1 MAAQPI
7 GEDSDVT
14 LLEPTRDQVLEYC
27 AQDTVE
33 RVFLEDA
40 ARRGFGRFAAVAN
53 GGGAITALC
62 HSGANLVPSGEGCE
76 AFAPL
81 AVRSQARMIIGEA
94 RAVDAVWRAAEGRLP
109 PAREDRPGQPV
120 YTIREPPPPGGTGL
134 RAARDDD
141 LEILVPACAAA
152 HELELGIDPL
162 SRDADGFRWRTSSQV
177 EEGRSW
183 LWVEDGVVLFKAEAS
198 AWTPH
203 AVQVAQVWT
212 DPAARG
218 HGYATR
224 GMADLC
230 RLLLDWVPVVT
241 LFVRSDNAAAIGLYE
256 KVGMQKVLEYR
267 SVLF

>member
-1 MAAQPI
+1 MT
-7 GEDSDVT
+7 VR
-14 LLEPTRDQVLEYC
+14 EPTRSEVLEYC
-27 AQDTVE
+27 AHDPVE

-40 ARRGFGRFAAVAN
+40 ARRGFGRFAALATS
-53 GGGAITALC
+53 GGEITALC
-62 HSGANLVPSGEGCE
+62 NSGANLVTSGEGCE
-76 AFAPL
+76 AFGSL

-94 RAVDAVWRAAEGRLP
+94 RAVGAVWSAAQDRLP
-109 PAREDRPGQPV
+109 PVREDRPGQPV
-120 YTIREPPPPGGTGL
+120 YAIAEPPPPGDSGL
-134 RAARDDD
+134 RPARADD

-162 SRDADGFRWRTSSQV
+162 SRDADGFRWRTATQV

-198 AWTPH
+198 AWTPR
-203 AVQVAQVWT
+203 AVQLAQVWT
-212 DPAARG
+212 DPEARG

-224 GMADLC
+224 GLADLI

-241 LFVRSDNAAAIGLYE
+241 LFVRSENGAAIGLYE
-256 KVGMQKVLEYR
+256 KVGMRKVLEYR

>member
-1 MAAQPI
+1 
-7 GEDSDVT
+7 VT
-14 LLEPTRDQVLEYC
+14 LLEPTRRQVLEYC
-27 AQDTVE
+27 AHDPVE

-53 GGGAITALC
+53 GDGAITALC
-62 HSGANLVPSGEGCE
+62 HSGANLVPSGDGCE

-94 RAVDAVWRAAEGRLP
+94 RAVDAVWRAAEDGLP

-120 YTIREPPPPGGTGL
+120 YAITEAPAPGGSGL

-162 SRDADGFRWRTSSQV
+162 ARDADGFRWRTSTQV

-203 AVQVAQVWT
+203 AVQLAQVWT
-212 DPAARG
+212 DTDARG

-224 GMADLC
+224 GLADLI
-230 RLLLDWVPVVT
+230 RLLLGWVPVVT
-241 LFVRSDNAAAIGLYE
+241 LFVRSENDAAIGLYE
-256 KVGMQKVLEYR
+256 KVGMRKVLEYR

>member
-1 MAAQPI
+1 M
-7 GEDSDVT
+7 T
-14 LLEPTRDQVLEYC
+14 LVEPTRTQVLEYC
-27 AQDTVE
+27 AHDPVE

-40 ARRGFGRFAAVAN
+40 ARRGFGRFAAVTN
-53 GGGAITALC
+53 GDGAIVALC

-76 AFAPL
+76 AFAPV

-94 RAVDAVWRAAEGRLP
+94 RAVDAVWQAAEDGLP

-120 YTIREPPPPGGTGL
+120 YAIRDRPPPGETGL
-134 RAARDDD
+134 RPARPNDR
-141 LEILVPACAAA
+141 EILVLACAAA

-162 SRDADGFRWRTSSQV
+162 SRDADGFRWRTSTQI
-177 EEGRSW
+177 EDGRSW

-198 AWTPH
+198 AWTPR
-203 AVQVAQVWT
+203 AVQLAQVWT
-212 DPAARG
+212 DPGARG

-224 GMADLC
+224 GLADLC

-241 LFVRSDNAAAIGLYE
+241 LFVRSENEAAIGLYE
-256 KVGMQKVLEYR
+256 KVGMRKVLEYR

>member
-1 MAAQPI
+1 M
-7 GEDSDVT
+7 T
-14 LLEPTRDQVLEYC
+14 LLEPTRNQVLEYC
-27 AQDTVE
+27 AGDPVE

-53 GGGAITALC
+53 ASGSLTALC
-62 HSGANLVPSGEGCE
+62 HTGANLVPSGEGCE
-76 AFAPL
+76 AFASL
-81 AVRSQARMIIGEA
+81 AIRSQARMIIGEA
-94 RAVDAVWRAAEGRLP
+94 RAVGAVWGAAEGGLP

-120 YTIREPPPPGGTGL
+120 YAIAERPLPGDSGL
-134 RAARDDD
+134 RPAREDD

-162 SRDADGFRWRTSSQV
+162 GRDADAFRWRTSTQI

-203 AVQVAQVWT
+203 AVQLAQVWT
-212 DPAARG
+212 DPEARG
-218 HGYATR
+218 RGYATR
-224 GMADLC
+224 GLADLC

-241 LFVRSDNAAAIGLYE
+241 LFVRSENDAAIALYE
-256 KVGMQKVLEYR
+256 KVGMRKVLEYR